1 MLDATPEA
9 TPGASHDPVTFD
21 IIQNAIEAISDEMF
35 VAQRKASMSAIIYEV
50 LDLSTSVLSVEGEVA
65 ASGAGIPAFIGVL
78 DKAVKGL
85 LQKYDLSEVRPGD
98 VFATNDPYY
107 GGVSHLND
115 MVLAAP
121 VFHDG
126 RLLGWVAN
134 IAHWN
139 DVGGNVPGSMSSD
152 ATEIFQEGVRI
163 PAVKLVEEGRE
174 NRAVFDILL
183 VNTRLP
189 DFLRGDLWAGIAGLR
204 IGERRVLELA
214 RKYGADTY
222 LAAVEAYMDLGERH
236 ARAALARLPAGTF
249 AFEEEQDSGAVHRV
263 ELTIGADEFV
273 VDLRGNPGQK
283 GSSNSSREGTEI
295 AAQLAFKAFTDPDG
309 PGNGGF
315 FRPLR
320 VITEPGTIFHVVEPG
335 ALGYYSEVE
344 IRLFD
349 MLLRALASHFP
360 GVVPAGNFASIC
372 GTVMGGRHPDTG
384 RHYTIVEPQVG
395 GWGAWTGHDGPSG
408 QFSGFHGETFNCPAE
423 IAEARYGMVVDQVA
437 LNPEPGG
444 EGQWRGGKGIEVH
457 YRVRGDNNFLSLGYT
472 RSRMPP
478 WGAAGGRD
486 GSLNYV
492 ELRRTD
498 GRTERHSFATNV
510 VVNAGDV
517 IRIVTANGGGY
528 GRPEDR
534 RPEDVARDVRNG
546 YLTAG
551 QARAVYGWTDPAGEA

>member
-1 MLDATPEA
+1 MT
-9 TPGASHDPVTFD
+9 HDPVTFD
-21 IIQNAIEAISDEMF
+21 IIQNALEAVADEMF

-50 LDLSTSVLSVEGEVA
+50 LDLSTSILDPQGDIA

-78 DKAVKGL
+78 DKAVKGIL
-85 LQKYDLSEVRPGD
+85 KKFPVEQVRPGD

-126 RLLGWVAN
+126 RLIAWVAN

-139 DVGGNVPGSMSSD
+139 DVGGMVPGSMSSD

-163 PAVKLVEEGRE
+163 PAVRLFDEGRE
-174 NRAVFDILL
+174 NSAVFDILM

-214 RKYGADTY
+214 RKYGTDTY
-222 LAAVEAYMDLGERH
+222 LAAVAAYMDLGERH
-236 ARAALARLPAGTF
+236 ARAALATLPPGTYDF
-249 AFEEEQDSGAVHRV
+249 AEEQDSGVTHKLR
-263 ELTIGADEFV
+263 LTITADEFS
-273 VDLRGNPGQK
+273 VDLRGNPKQA
-283 GSSNSSREGTEI
+283 GSNNSSREGTEI
-295 AAQLAFKAFTDPDG
+295 AVQLAFKSFTDPEG

-315 FRPLR
+315 FRPLK

-349 MLLRALASHFP
+349 MLLRALAHHFP

-372 GTVMGGRHPDTG
+372 GTVMGGLHPDTG

-395 GWGAWTGHDGPSG
+395 GWGAWEGQDGPSG

-423 IAEARYGMVVDQVA
+423 IAEARYGMFVDQVA

-457 YRVRGDNNFLSLGYT
+457 YRVRGDGNFLSLGYT

-478 WGAAGGRD
+478 WGVAGGND

-492 ELRRTD
+492 ELIRTD
-498 GRTERHSFATNV
+498 GRRERHAFATNV
-510 VVNAGDV
+510 VVNTGDV
-517 IRIVTANGGGY
+517 IRIVTANGGGF
-528 GRPEDR
+528 GDPALRDPA
-534 RPEDVARDVRNG
+534 DVARDIRNG
-546 YLTAG
+546 YVTPE
-551 QARAVYGWTDPAGEA
+551 RAAAVHGVKG

>member
-1 MLDATPEA
+1 MREY
-9 TPGASHDPVTFD
+9 DPVTFD
-21 IIQNAIEAISDEMF
+21 IIQNALEATADEMF

-50 LDLSTSVLSVEGEVA
+50 LDLSSSILDPNGDIA

-78 DKAVKGL
+78 DKAVKGIL
-85 LQKYDLSEVRPGD
+85 KKFPLESVRPGD
-98 VFATNDPYY
+98 VFASNDPYY
-107 GGVSHLND
+107 GGVTHLND

-121 VFHDG
+121 VFAEG
-126 RLLGWVAN
+126 KLVAWVAD

-139 DVGGNVPGSMSSD
+139 DVGGNVPGSMSSE

-163 PAVKLVEEGRE
+163 PAVKLFAEGVP
-174 NRAVFDILL
+174 NQAVFDILY

-189 DFLRGDLWAGIAGLR
+189 DFLKGDLWAGIAGLR
-204 IGERRVLELA
+204 IGERRVLELVA
-214 RKYGADTY
+214 KYGADTY
-222 LAAVEAYMDLGERH
+222 LAAVADYLDLGERRV
-236 ARAALARLPAGTF
+236 RAALRQLPPGTYEY
-249 AFEEEQDSGAVHRV
+249 AEEQDSGVTHHLK
-263 ELTIGADEFV
+263 LTITPEKFS
-273 VDLRGNPGQK
+273 VDLRGNPRQA
-283 GSSNSSREGTEI
+283 GSNNSSREGTEI
-295 AAQLAFKAFTDPDG
+295 ALQLAFKSFTDPEG
-309 PGNGGF
+309 PGNGGC
-315 FRPLR
+315 FRPLE

-349 MLLRALASHFP
+349 MTLRALAHHFP

-372 GTVMGGRHPDTG
+372 GTVMGGKHPDTG

-395 GWGAWTGHDGPSG
+395 GWGAWENADGPSG

-423 IAEARYGMVVDQVA
+423 IAEARYGMFVDQVA
-437 LNPEPGG
+437 LNAEPGG
-444 EGQWRGGKGIEVH
+444 EGEFRGGKGIEVH

-478 WGAAGGRD
+478 WGVAGGND

-498 GRTERHSFATNV
+498 GRVERYAFATNV
-510 VVNAGDV
+510 VVNTNDV

-528 GRPEDR
+528 GDPKRRSPEAIAADLK
-534 RPEDVARDVRNG
+534 NG
-546 YLTAG
+546 YLTPER
-551 QARAVYGWTDPAGEA
+551 AREVYGHEG